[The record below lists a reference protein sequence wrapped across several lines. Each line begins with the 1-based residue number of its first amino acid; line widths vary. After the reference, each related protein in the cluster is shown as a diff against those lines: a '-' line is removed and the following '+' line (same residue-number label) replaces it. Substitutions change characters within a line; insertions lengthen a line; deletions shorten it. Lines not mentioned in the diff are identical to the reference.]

1 VLVELMIDPRPAGL
15 FRIAQAELSYDVP
28 IAGLVGERIRED
40 IKVTFSQDTNQTSQ
54 VNPLVMN
61 FVEKTNAHS
70 LVTRALDEY
79 KRTGKVTTRLAP
91 NVTRVLDQETV
102 NALEQINQGNQISA
116 DQVKSIGNKTRKL
129 TQRLDDILP

>member
-1 VLVELMIDPRPAGL
+1 MKLSRFRLGDLEKNNPPAVLIGLLIEPRAAGL

-28 IAGLVGERIRED
+28 VAGLVGERMRDD

-70 LVTRALDEY
+70 LVTRALEEY
-79 KRTGKVTTRLAP
+79 KATGKVTTRLAP
-91 NVTRVLDQETV
+91 NVTRV
-102 NALEQINQGNQISA
+102 
-116 DQVKSIGNKTRKL
+116 
-129 TQRLDDILP
+129 

>member
-1 VLVELMIDPRPAGL
+1 MTRFRSARLFPPQQTGGVTVVIASVQPPLMLPESTEGDAEMEHTGNL
-15 FRIAQAELSYDVP
+15 AYAVNQA
-28 IAGLVGERIRED
+28 RE
-40 IKVTFSQDTNQTSQ
+40 
-54 VNPLVMN
+54 
-61 FVEKTNAHS
+61 
-70 LVTRALDEY
+70 EY

>member
-1 VLVELMIDPRPAGL
+1 MRD
-15 FRIAQAELSYDVP
+15 
-28 IAGLVGERIRED
+28 D

-54 VNPLVMN
+54 VNPLLMN

-70 LVTRALDEY
+70 LVTRALEEY
-79 KRTGKVTTRLAP
+79 KATGKVTTRLAP
-91 NVTRVLDQETV
+91 NVTRVLDQETI
-102 NALEQINQGNQISA
+102 NALEQINQGQQISA